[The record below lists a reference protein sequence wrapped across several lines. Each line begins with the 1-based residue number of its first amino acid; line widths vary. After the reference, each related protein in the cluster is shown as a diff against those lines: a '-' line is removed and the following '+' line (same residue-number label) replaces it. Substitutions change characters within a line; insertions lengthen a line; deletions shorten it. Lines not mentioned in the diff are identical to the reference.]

1 MIENGSEFALSK
13 GIAAM
18 AIDSLAAVNVV
29 APGFDSTLLALTRQL
44 QNASATVNLLNDAVK
59 QVQATN
65 AATDRQNTEKLLDIV
80 V

>member
-1 MIENGSEFALSK
+1 MIEHGGEFALSK

-18 AIDSLAAVNVV
+18 AIDFLAAVNVV
-29 APGFDSTLLALTRQL
+29 APDFDSSLLALKLQL
-44 QNASATVNLLNDAVK
+44 QNESATVNLINDAVK

-65 AATDRQNTEKLLDIV
+65 AATDRQNPEKLLDIV

>member
-1 MIENGSEFALSK
+1 MIENSSEFALSK

-29 APGFDSTLLALTRQL
+29 APGFDSTLLALKLQL
-44 QNASATVNLLNDAVK
+44 QNESATVNLINDAVK